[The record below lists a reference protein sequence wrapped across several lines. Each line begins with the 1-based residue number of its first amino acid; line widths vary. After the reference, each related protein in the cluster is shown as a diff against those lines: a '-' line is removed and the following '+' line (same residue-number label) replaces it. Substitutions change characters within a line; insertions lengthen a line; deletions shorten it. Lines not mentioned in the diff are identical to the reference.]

1 MYRRFSITA
10 FLLLYFHLIN
20 SQSVSISD
28 NINIRSDNGY
38 ELLGRYKNNILLYRD
53 KQIESEVIAF
63 DEQMRLRW
71 QKTIEFEDRRPQM
84 LDVIGGKDYFSLVY
98 RAKNKGGTIVKIS
111 RFDASAEFV
120 DSLVAVSYENRPY
133 NPQPQC
139 IYSENRKSALIYNYD
154 QNDQIEATV
163 VDLDNLRVLWS
174 RNIAL
179 SASRR
184 GSNSENIIVTNEGS
198 AYFIYEKESN
208 SNLFSGESPR
218 FVVYKAG
225 LRDNKV
231 IHFALQDFICYDI
244 SFAYDNLNKNL
255 SGVALASE
263 KNKGKTSGTLYLRNL
278 ERDSISMNFF
288 HFDDET
294 AFAISGKK
302 TGSKGLNDLKIRDLA
317 FRKDAGVV
325 AILEEIRQFSRS
337 MNNMG
342 IRPYAFN
349 DPAAARI
356 TIDYYNEALV
366 AVSFNPDG
374 SRQWER
380 VLPKKQFSQDDDG
393 VYSSYG
399 LMKTPAGIRL
409 IFNDE
414 IKSEN
419 TTSEYKI
426 HGSGSVDRHSL
437 FSTAGQDILL
447 RFRDALQ
454 IAPEE
459 VIIPSEY
466 RSRLRLV
473 RMKF

>member
-1 MYRRFSITA
+1 MLMRFSVIA
-10 FLLLYFHLIN
+10 VFLLNYCLLR
-20 SQSVSISD
+20 SQTVSISD
-28 NINIRSDNGY
+28 NINIRNDNGY

-53 KQIESEVIAF
+53 KMIESEVMAF
-63 DEQMRLRW
+63 DEQMRMKW

-84 LDVIGGKDYFSLVY
+84 LDVIGSKDYFSLVY
-98 RAKNKGGTIVKIS
+98 RAKNRNGTIVKIS
-111 RFDASAEFV
+111 RFDAAADFV
-120 DSLVAVSYENRPY
+120 DSVVAVSYGNRPY

-139 IYSENRKSALIYNYD
+139 LYSENRKSALIYNYD
-154 QNDQIEATV
+154 QNERIEATV
-163 VDLDNLRVLWS
+163 VDLDNLKVLWS
-174 RNIAL
+174 HNIEL
-179 SASRR
+179 SENRR
-184 GSNSENIIVTNEGS
+184 SNSRENIIVTNDGN
-198 AYFIYEKESN
+198 AYFIFEKESN
-208 SNLFSGESPR
+208 PGFFSRESPQ
-218 FVVYKAG
+218 FIVHKAG
-225 LRDNKV
+225 PRDNKT
-231 IHFALQDFICYDI
+231 IRFTLQDFICYDI
-244 SFAYDNLNKNL
+244 AFGFDNLNRNL
-255 SGVALASE
+255 VGVALASD
-263 KNKGKTSGTLYLRNL
+263 KNKSKTSGTLFIRNL

-317 FRKDAGVV
+317 LRKDAGVV
-325 AILEEIRQFSRS
+325 VLMEELRQFSRS
-337 MNNMG
+337 MNNLG
-342 IRPYAFN
+342 VRPYAFN

-380 VLPKKQFSQDDDG
+380 ILPKKQFSQDDDA

-399 LMKTPAGIRL
+399 LMKTPAGMRL

-419 TTSEYKI
+419 TTSEYQLQ
-426 HGSGSVDRHSL
+426 GSGNVDRHSL

-454 IAPEE
+454 IGPEE

-466 RSRLRLV
+466 RSKLRLV
-473 RMKF
+473 KMKF